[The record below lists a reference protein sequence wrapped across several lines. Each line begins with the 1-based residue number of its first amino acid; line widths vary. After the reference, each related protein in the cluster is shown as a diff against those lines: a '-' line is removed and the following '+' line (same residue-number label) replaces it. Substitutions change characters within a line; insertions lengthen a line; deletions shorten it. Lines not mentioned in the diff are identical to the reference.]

1 MENLVLLLLWSATV
15 TSLGLGMDQQDNIII
30 LKELKLEKLLKKN
43 NLFARKLL
51 KKQLILEK
59 KTQQ

>member
-1 MENLVLLLLWSATV
+1 MLLLWSATV
-15 TSLGLGMDQQDNIII
+15 TSLGLGMDQQDNFIII
-30 LKELKLEKLLKKN
+30 KELKLEKLMKKK

-51 KKQLILEK
+51 MKQLILEN